1 MVVSNLGANPLVL
14 QVPIG
19 SEDQFQV
26 GGWRVGSPLGF
37 LTCHTFPTRRTNGMA
52 TSRWCGSLLLAV
64 PSQSKA
70 P

>member
-26 GGWRVGSPLGF
+26 GGVRGVLGPLLVF
-37 LTCHTFPTRRTNGMA
+37 
-52 TSRWCGSLLLAV
+52 
-64 PSQSKA
+64 
-70 P
+70 